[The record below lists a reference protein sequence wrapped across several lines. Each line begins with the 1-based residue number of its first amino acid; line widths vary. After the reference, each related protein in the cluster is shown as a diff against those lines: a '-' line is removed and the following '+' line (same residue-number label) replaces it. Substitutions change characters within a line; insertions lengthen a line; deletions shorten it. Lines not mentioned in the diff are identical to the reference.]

1 MTLSSPGS
9 QSLSLA
15 QWLTRLEA
23 LHPSEIELG
32 LERVSA
38 VAARLRLLEG
48 FPCLITV
55 AGTNGKGSCVAS
67 MEALLLGQ
75 GHSVGTYT
83 SPHLLRYN
91 ERIRINGREAD
102 DDSICRAF
110 ELIDEARGEIS
121 LTYFEFGTLAA
132 LLLFR
137 EAQPDVVVL
146 ETGLGGRLDAVNILD
161 ADVAV
166 ISSIGLD
173 HQQWLGGDREAI
185 GREKAGIL
193 RRSRPVVCVEPD
205 PPHSL
210 IEAANGLDCPWY
222 GPGPDDTLQ
231 WRQQGDVWSW
241 SGQDAD
247 GRSLVMEGLP
257 MPALALSNVAAALQA
272 LVLTPFGPD
281 RAVVERVL
289 PDLQLP
295 GRRQRLFD
303 ARHQRHVLLDVAHN
317 EQAARALAD
326 SLRRMQWP
334 GRIHLVL
341 AMMADKDHAAFYRV
355 LESGID
361 FWYIT
366 RVEQPRCL
374 PAETLLERLVEQ
386 GATAVR
392 GPYADVPAAYE
403 DACRQSGADDM
414 ILVCGSFYTVSA
426 MMQMANTPFTPDP
439 ER

>member
-1 MTLSSPGS
+1 MTDSSRVS
-9 QSLSLA
+9 QVDTLA
-15 QWLTRLEA
+15 HWLTRLES
-23 LHPSEIELG
+23 LHPVGIELG
-32 LERVSA
+32 LDRVSA
-38 VAARLRLLEG
+38 VAGRLGLLEG

-55 AGTNGKGSCVAS
+55 AGTNGKGSCVAAL
-67 MEALLLGQ
+67 EALLLGQ
-75 GHSVGTYT
+75 SHSVGAYT

-102 DDSICRAF
+102 DEAICRAF
-110 ELIDEARGEIS
+110 EQIDRARDEIS

-173 HQQWLGGDREAI
+173 HQQWLGADREAI
-185 GREKAGIL
+185 GREKAGIF
-193 RRSRPVVCVEPD
+193 RPTHPVVCAESDSPR
-205 PPHSL
+205 SL
-210 IEAANGLDCPWY
+210 RKAASILDCPWH
-222 GPGPDDTLQ
+222 GPGGTLQ
-231 WRQQGDVWSW
+231 WWQQDDVWSW
-241 SGQDAD
+241 RGRDAD
-247 GRSLVMEGLP
+247 GRPLVMDGLP

-272 LVLTPFGPD
+272 LALTPFRPD
-281 RAVVERVL
+281 RLVVERVL
-289 PDLQLP
+289 PALQLP

-317 EQAARALAD
+317 EQAARALAEA
-326 SLRRMQWP
+326 LRHMQWP

-341 AMMADKDHAAFYRV
+341 AMMGDKDHAAFYRA
-355 LESGID
+355 LESGVD

-366 RVEQPRCL
+366 RVEQSRCL
-374 PAETLLERLVEQ
+374 PAELLLGCLEEQ

-392 GPYADVPAAYE
+392 GPYDDVPAAYE
-403 DACRQSGADDM
+403 DACRQSGVEDM

-426 MMQMANTPFTPDP
+426 IMQMANTPFTPDP

>member
-1 MTLSSPGS
+1 MADSSPGF
-9 QSLSLA
+9 QSDTLER
-15 QWLTRLEA
+15 WLTRLES

-38 VAARLRLLEG
+38 VADRLGLLEG

-55 AGTNGKGSCVAS
+55 AGTNGKGSCVAA
-67 MEALLLGQ
+67 MEALLLEQ

-91 ERIRINGREAD
+91 ERIRIDGHEAED
-102 DDSICRAF
+102 AAICRAF
-110 ELIDEARGEIS
+110 EQIERARDGIS

-137 EAQPDVVVL
+137 AAQPDVVVL

-185 GREKAGIL
+185 GREKAGIF
-193 RRSRPVVCVEPD
+193 RRGHPVVCVEPD
-205 PPHSL
+205 PPHSVM
-210 IEAANGLDCPWY
+210 EAARVLGCPWY
-222 GPGPDDTLQ
+222 GPGGKLQ
-231 WRQQGDVWSW
+231 WQRQDDAWSW
-241 SGQDAD
+241 QGEDAE
-247 GRSLVMEGLP
+247 GRPFALNGLP
-257 MPALALSNVAAALQA
+257 LPSLALSNVAAALQA
-272 LVLTPFGPD
+272 LALTPYRLD
-281 RAVVERVL
+281 ATVVARVL
-289 PDLQLP
+289 PGLQLA

-303 ARHQRHVLLDVAHN
+303 VRHQRHVMLDVAHN
-317 EQAARALAD
+317 EQAAQALARALKR
-326 SLRRMQWP
+326 LEWP

-341 AMMADKDHAAFYRV
+341 AMMADKDHAAFYRA

-374 PAETLLERLVEQ
+374 PAESLLGRLTEL
-386 GATAVR
+386 GATGVR
-392 GPYADVPAAYE
+392 GPYADVPAAYD
-403 DACRQSGADDM
+403 DACRFSGADDL

-426 MMQMANTPFTPDP
+426 MMQLAGTPFTPDP

>member
-1 MTLSSPGS
+1 MTPSRQGS
-9 QSLSLA
+9 QGDPLA
-15 QWLTRLEA
+15 QWLKRLEA

-32 LERVSA
+32 LERVRA
-38 VAARLRLLEG
+38 VADRLGLLEG

-55 AGTNGKGSCVAS
+55 AGTNGKGSCVAA

-75 GHSVGTYT
+75 GHSVGAYT

-91 ERIRINGREAD
+91 ERIRINGREAQD
-102 DDSICRAF
+102 DAICQAF
-110 ELIDEARGEIS
+110 EQIDRAREDIS

-132 LLLFR
+132 LWIFR
-137 EAQPDVVVL
+137 VAQPDVVVL

-185 GREKAGIL
+185 GREKAGIF
-193 RRSRPVVCVEPD
+193 RHGQPVVCVDPD
-205 PPHSL
+205 PPRSVK
-210 IEAANGLDCPWY
+210 EAAERLECPWY
-222 GPGPDDTLQ
+222 AVGGRLQ
-231 WRQQGDVWSW
+231 WQQHGEVWSW
-241 SGQDAD
+241 QGEGAEGQ
-247 GRSLVMEGLP
+247 RLVLEGLP
-257 MPALALSNVAAALQA
+257 LPALALSNVSAALQA
-272 LVLTPFGPD
+272 LSLTPYQP
-281 RAVVERVL
+281 RAKTVERVL
-289 PDLQLP
+289 PELQLA

-303 ARHQRHVLLDVAHN
+303 VTHHRHVLLDVAHN
-317 EQAARALAD
+317 EQAAQALAAA
-326 SLRRMQWP
+326 LQQLEWP

-341 AMMADKDHAAFYRV
+341 AMMADKDHAAFYRA
-355 LESGID
+355 LESGVD

-374 PAETLLERLVEQ
+374 SAESLLARLTEL
-386 GATAVR
+386 GATGVR
-392 GPYADVPAAYE
+392 GPYTDVPAAYS
-403 DACRQSGADDM
+403 DACRLSGADDL

-426 MMQMANTPFTPDP
+426 MMQLAGTLFTPDP

>member
-9 QSLSLA
+9 RSAGLA
-15 QWLTRLEA
+15 QWLTRLES

-38 VAARLRLLEG
+38 VAGRLGLLEG

-55 AGTNGKGSCVAS
+55 AGTNGKGSCVAA

-91 ERIRINGREAD
+91 ERIRINGREAED
-102 DDSICRAF
+102 DAICRAF
-110 ELIDEARGEIS
+110 EQIDAARGEIS

-137 EAQPDVVVL
+137 AAQPEVVVL

-173 HQQWLGGDREAI
+173 HQQWLGGDRESI
-185 GREKAGIL
+185 GREKAGIF
-193 RRSRPVVCVEPD
+193 RRSHPVVCVEPD
-205 PPHSL
+205 PPGSL
-210 IEAANGLDCPWY
+210 VDAAKALDCPWY
-222 GPGPDDTLQ
+222 GAGGTLQ
-231 WRQQGDVWSW
+231 WRQQGGTWSW

-247 GRSLVMEGLP
+247 GRSLVMDGLP

-272 LVLTPFGPD
+272 LALTPFRPD
-281 RAVVERVL
+281 RTVVDRVL
-289 PDLQLP
+289 PGLQLP
-295 GRRQRLFD
+295 GRRQRLYD

-317 EQAARALAD
+317 EQAARALAEA
-326 SLRRMQWP
+326 LHQLQWQ

-341 AMMADKDHAAFYRV
+341 AMMADKDHAAFYRA

-374 PAETLLERLVEQ
+374 PAESLLGRLVEQ
-386 GATAVR
+386 GATGVR
-392 GPYADVPAAYE
+392 GPYTDVPAAYE
-403 DACRQSGADDM
+403 DACRQSGAEDM